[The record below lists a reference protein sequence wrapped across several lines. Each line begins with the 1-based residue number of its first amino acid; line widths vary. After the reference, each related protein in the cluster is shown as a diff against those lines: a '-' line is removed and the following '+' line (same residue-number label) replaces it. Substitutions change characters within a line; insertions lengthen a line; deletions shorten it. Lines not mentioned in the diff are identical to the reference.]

1 MGLDRRLFIDQLQA
15 HYQASLA
22 RARRAE
28 HDARDAA
35 KTMATESEKREDGRA
50 AIEFGSLATGQAG
63 RAETILADLDKLL
76 KFSKVELPRFGR
88 KTPIALGAIVD
99 VATEDDQG
107 PSERTF
113 VLFPVG
119 GGMELTGPGGDGV
132 FSVITPASPIG
143 KALMGLTVG
152 DDVDVPIRGELRSWT
167 VVDVC

>member
-1 MGLDRRLFIDQLQA
+1 MGLDRNLFIDQLQA

-22 RARRAE
+22 VARRAE
-28 HDARDAA
+28 KDAIEGA
-35 KTMATESEKREDGRA
+35 KNMATESEKREDGRA
-50 AIEFGSLATGQAG
+50 AIEQGSLATGQKRQAQ
-63 RAETILADLDKLL
+63 AILG
-76 KFSKVELPRFGR
+76 ELEVLQRFAKTPAPRFGR

-99 VATEDDQG
+99 VATEDEQG

-143 KALMGLTVG
+143 KALIGLSVG
-152 DDVDVPIRGELRSWT
+152 DDLDVVIRGETRSWT
-167 VVDVC
+167 VVDVS